1 LERRIVFRNGCMIDC
16 YDTDKKVLEQKVTE
30 IINKSEDY
38 IRQLEEGDVGRIA
51 DINERVFIRF
61 YVTGKSII
69 IDEVQEQVYIV

>member
-1 LERRIVFRNGCMIDC
+1 MIDC
-16 YDTDKKVLEQKVTE
+16 YDTDKELLEQKVTE
-30 IINKSEDY
+30 MINKSEDY

-51 DINERVFIRF
+51 DINERVFTRF

>member
-1 LERRIVFRNGCMIDC
+1 MIDC